1 MDGNSASGFDDL
13 DYASYAGASGAV
25 TVNLFTGNSGAGFI
39 TGTNQ
44 SGDFGSASGANAG
57 NDTLINIEGVIGSSA
72 GDTFNGG
79 NYFFETYR
87 GGGGNDT
94 INGNGGLDNAE
105 YTDAT
110 LGVTVNLGAG
120 TVSAIG
126 GSGGIGS
133 DTLRSVESIWG
144 SAHDDVYDAS
154 SFNGASTNAGSINGG
169 TYNVFRPG
177 DGNDTITGNG
187 DTIVDYSDAPGPAG
201 LTINLA
207 PGSTVVGGA
216 GVGTDTLVSGVN
228 QVIGTRFADHFIGTN
243 NANLTF
249 EGFEGGGGDDLIDGG
264 GGFDRAAYHLDGN
277 ISTGIVVNL
286 AAGTVTGDPT
296 LTGTDTLVSIEAI
309 TGSVLADTYIATGF
323 GPGSTNASS
332 TGTLNEFEGMAGN
345 DTIVGNGNTRIAFY
359 HATGG
364 VTVDL
369 NLTTGAVVG
378 NASVGVDSINAVGEV
393 NKVRGSNFNDTLLG
407 NSFANLLEGQNGNDT
422 LAGRG
427 GNDTLTGGNGAD
439 TFVFANADGNDIVTD
454 FLVGTDK
461 IDLTAISGIGTYD
474 DLEALMT
481 EANGAV
487 TITFS
492 PGNSIELRAATGT
505 LDIATLHAHQ
515 SDFLI

>member
-1 MDGNSASGFDDL
+1 
-13 DYASYAGASGAV
+13 V
-25 TVNLFTGNSGAGFI
+25 TVSLFAG
-39 TGTNQ
+39 TDGT
-44 SGDFGSASGANAG
+44 GDFGSASGANVG
-57 NDTLINIEGVIGSSA
+57 TDTLRNIEGAIGSNF
-72 GDTFNGG
+72 DDNLNGG
-79 NYFFETYR
+79 NYFFESFR

-105 YTDAT
+105 YTLASSGISVDMH
-110 LGVTVNLGAG
+110 AG
-120 TVSAIG
+120 TVTSAALNAG
-126 GSGGIGS
+126 N
-133 DTLRSVESIWG
+133 DTLHSVESIWG
-144 SAHDDVYDAS
+144 SSFDDTYTAVG
-154 SFNGASTNAGSINGG
+154 FGTPGANVGSINGG

-177 DGNDTITGNG
+177 AGDDSITGNG
-187 DTIVDYSDAPGPAG
+187 DTVVDYSDAPGPSG

-207 PGSTVVGGA
+207 PGSTVVGGL
-216 GVGTDTLVSGVN
+216 GVGTDTLVSGIN
-228 QVIGTRFADHFIGTN
+228 QVIGTKFADHFIGTT
-243 NANLTF
+243 NANFTF
-249 EGFEGGGGDDLIDGG
+249 EAFEGGGGDDLIDGG
-264 GGFDRAAYHLDGN
+264 GGFDRAQYHLDGN

-323 GPGSTNASS
+323 GPGSTNAGSI
-332 TGTLNEFEGMAGN
+332 GTLNEFEGMAGN
-345 DTIVGNGNTRIAFY
+345 DTIIGNGNTRIAFY
-359 HATGG
+359 HATGA

-378 NASVGVDSINAVGEV
+378 DASVGTDSIDAVGEV
-393 NKVRGSNFNDTLLG
+393 SKVRGSGFNDTIKG

-422 LAGRG
+422 LIGRG

-439 TFVFANADGNDIVTD
+439 TFVFSDGDGNDLVTD

-461 IDLTAISGIGTYD
+461 FDFTAISGLNTYA

-492 PGNSIELRAATGT
+492 PGNSVEIHASTGP

-515 SDFLI
+515 SDFLL